1 MVEQAMQAGLIP
13 RTIAKHFLVLLRAG
27 PNYHPLETPEE
38 KDRHNRH
45 LAFQKSL
52 YESGKLLIY
61 GPTLDAHDDLRALGI
76 MKVESADEARAL
88 FADDPHIRAGYLVME
103 IVTWMADSATWRE
116 R

>member
-1 MVEQAMQAGLIP
+1 MQAGLIP
-13 RTIAKHFLVLLRAG
+13 RTIAKRYLIFLGKG
-27 PNYHPLETPEE
+27 PNFGPLETPEK
-38 KDRHNRH
+38 KDHHNRH

-61 GPTLDAHDDLRALGI
+61 GPTLDARDDLRALGI
-76 MKVESADEARAL
+76 MKVASAEEAQAL

-103 IVTWMADSATWRE
+103 IVTWMADSAAWRE